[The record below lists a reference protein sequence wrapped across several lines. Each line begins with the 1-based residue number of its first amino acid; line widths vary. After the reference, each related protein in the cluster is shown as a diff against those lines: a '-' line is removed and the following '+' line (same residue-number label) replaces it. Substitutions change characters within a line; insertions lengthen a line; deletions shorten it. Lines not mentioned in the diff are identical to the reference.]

1 MLLPALT
8 PDIAA
13 AGVGMTV
20 GNAFDDA
27 WRLPIGV
34 PGPPTTWLVARPPK
48 APGEPIGEA
57 EVRRASQQQR
67 SPSQP

>member
-1 MLLPALT
+1 
-8 PDIAA
+8 
-13 AGVGMTV
+13 MTL

-48 APGEPIGEA
+48 APGEPIGAEEA
-57 EVRRASQQQR
+57 RRAPQQPRRRLNPVCQAVLK
-67 SPSQP
+67 SPGV